1 MRAETPKTYE
11 SFWRRGRLKFL
22 RIAILG
28 FPFYILALAVPKNP
42 NIEVFG
48 SFNGYAVADN
58 SLGQFARQMSS
69 RRTYYSHG
77 IFDFTSPLIMGAEV
91 VALQHGFPVKL
102 GGVASPLYS
111 WLMRQPFRLIFRWC
125 IPYVY
130 VYYADVVHSPGGI
143 FLENSRRV
151 FQLTKAR
158 VIEDTP
164 ARLDRVKVNPIDGK
178 VLVALTQM
186 SSISIL
192 DRLRELGLI
201 YDLEHSLREVSI
213 PEQLKIFV
221 RPHPVELSLVGADL
235 LKTNVFLDT
244 TKDIYD
250 TLGSYSIVI
259 TDFSSLGFDSEELG
273 VETLYWTQYLDEFMA
288 EEIGLFEDIKELLST
303 RGLIQVSDIW
313 SRFD

>member
-1 MRAETPKTYE
+1 
-11 SFWRRGRLKFL
+11 
-22 RIAILG
+22 
-28 FPFYILALAVPKNP
+28 
-42 NIEVFG
+42 
-48 SFNGYAVADN
+48 
-58 SLGQFARQMSS
+58 
-69 RRTYYSHG
+69 
-77 IFDFTSPLIMGAEV
+77 MGAEV